1 MSRLAQRTGAVNLG
15 QGFPDTDG
23 PSEIIEAAV
32 GALRA
37 GYNQYPPTRGLLEL
51 RQAIAEHQRR
61 FYGIE
66 LDPETEVVV
75 TTGATEGV
83 AAALL
88 GLCEPGD
95 EVIVLEP
102 FYDSY
107 AAIVALA
114 GATLVPVT
122 LRPPGFRLDLD
133 ALASAVTP
141 RTRLLLVNSPHN
153 PTGVVLSRE
162 ELAGIAAVARRHGL
176 LVVTDE
182 VHEHLVYDSGVEHL
196 PISTLPGMR
205 QRTVSAS
212 SAAKTFALTGWK
224 VGWVTGPEE
233 LVSAVHTAKQYLT
246 FAGGGPFQRAVV
258 GALSLP
264 DAYFEQVRTEL
275 RSKRDLLV
283 DALVSIGFEVF
294 RPSGTYFIT
303 TDIQPLGESDGME
316 FCLTLPHRCGVV
328 AVPNAVFY
336 QDAAKGGGRSL
347 VRFAFCKRDEVLHEA
362 IARLQGLTAR
372 S

>member
-1 MSRLAQRTGAVNLG
+1 
-15 QGFPDTDG
+15 
-23 PSEIIEAAV
+23 
-32 GALRA
+32 
-37 GYNQYPPTRGLLEL
+37 
-51 RQAIAEHQRR
+51 
-61 FYGIE
+61 
-66 LDPETEVVV
+66 VV

-83 AAALL
+83 AASLL
-88 GLCEPGD
+88 ALCEPGD
-95 EVIVLEP
+95 EVVVLEP

-122 LRPPGFRLDLD
+122 LRPPCFRLDLD
-133 ALASAVTP
+133 ALASAITR
-141 RTRLLLVNSPHN
+141 RTRLILVNSPHN
-153 PTGVVLSRE
+153 PTGVVLSRAE
-162 ELAGIAAVARRHGL
+162 LEGIAELARSHGL

-182 VHEHLVYDSGVEHL
+182 VHEHLVYDPGVEHL

-212 SAAKTFALTGWK
+212 SAAKTFSLTGWK

-233 LVSAVHTAKQYLT
+233 LVAAVHAAKQYLT
-246 FAGGGPFQRAVV
+246 FAGGGPFQLAVAA
-258 GALSLP
+258 ALGLP
-264 DAYFEQVRTEL
+264 DAYFQQFRAEL
-275 RSKRDLLV
+275 RRKRDLLA
-283 DALVSIGFEVF
+283 DALARLGFEVF

-303 TDIQPLGESDGME
+303 TDIKPLGERDGME
-316 FCLTLPHRCGVV
+316 FCLTLPQRCGVV

-347 VRFAFCKRDEVLHEA
+347 VRFAFCKRDEVLREA
-362 IARLQGLTAR
+362 IARLQGLAVR